1 MKKCVLFCFT
11 AILLFIADA
20 SPGLGQ
26 GVSTP
31 DDLIWVAPD
40 SSRGPAL
47 FFNDDLSFDT
57 KSFDGHSIEIRSAMD
72 GSFIKRSVNLAQG
85 TDLLWLSPDNRFLA
99 TINNST
105 SQDKIGF
112 YILDAHS
119 LEILYTY
126 HWENSPTTWDLAFS
140 NDSKKLYRI
149 SSTLGGSKI
158 SIYDVNT
165 WQIIKDTL
173 VSANCQKLNFHPK
186 GNFLALGR
194 LDGKIE
200 FRDPVTLILQRMYD
214 INQDSKFFGFNMT
227 PDGNWISF
235 KVQPQNVKMY
245 EKDYILNTNDLTTRD
260 FSLALGGAPWLSVK
274 FSKDSKYV
282 LYFWGKDSDSTLRVK
297 RITDNQPVFYYLA
310 KHFNYPSLFCFDV
323 SNDNQ
328 YFLSSINNKIAK
340 IRFRKEPTDVIV
352 KIPGTDEAIKPNPG
366 SNVVEIGINTDLI
379 INRIELS
386 NASGVKVANGFKII
400 ENIPGKIML
409 DVSGLNNGMYMVTL
423 ISSNSMF
430 TKKLIINR

>member
-1 MKKCVLFCFT
+1 MFFLT
-11 AILLFIADA
+11 AIIVFAVGV
-20 SPGLGQ
+20 SPGWGQ

-40 SSRGPAL
+40 SSSGPAL
-47 FFNDDLSFDT
+47 FFNDDLTFVS

-99 TINNST
+99 TINNSG

-126 HWENSPTTWDLAFS
+126 QWENNPTTWDLAFS

-149 SSTLGGSKI
+149 SSALGGSKI

-173 VSANCQKLNFHPK
+173 VNPNCQKLNLHPK

-214 INQDSKFFGFNMT
+214 INQDSQFFGFNMT
-227 PDGNWISF
+227 PDGNWIAF
-235 KVQPQNVKMY
+235 KVEPHKLGMY
-245 EKDYILNTNDLTTRD
+245 EKEYILNTNDLTTRD
-260 FSLALGGAPWLSVK
+260 FSWSDKSPGIGVR
-274 FSKDSKYV
+274 FSKDSKYI
-282 LYFWGKDSDSTLRVK
+282 LYGFWPSDTDSTLRVK
-297 RITDNQPVFYYLA
+297 RISDNQPVFYYNCQ
-310 KHFNYPSLFCFDV
+310 HFKYPAIYCDDV

-328 YFLSSINNKIAK
+328 YFISEINNKLAK
-340 IRFRKEPTDVIV
+340 IRFRTEPTDVTIKSPV
-352 KIPGTDEAIKPNPG
+352 TDEVIKPNPG
-366 SNVVEIGINTDLI
+366 SNVVEIVINTELLI
-379 INRIELS
+379 SKIELS
-386 NASGVKVANGFKII
+386 NATGVKISTGFKIL
-400 ENIPGKIML
+400 ENIHGKIRL
-409 DVSGLNNGMYMVTL
+409 DVSGLNNGMYLVTL

-430 TKKLIINR
+430 TKKLFINR